1 VVSWLIGQT
10 SAEVIIDY
18 KNGGGEVAMHLG
30 LRLPS
35 NGPNAD
41 AEHTLKIGQLAE
53 RLGFESLW
61 CNDHIIMPPDT
72 ELTPVYGR
80 LLEAFVTLAA
90 LSSVTQRVKLAT
102 GVLILPLRD
111 PVLVAKQAAAIDA
124 FSRGRLI
131 LGVGVGWESAE
142 YRFLNVDFTRRGKR
156 CDEWIDIIREVWRGA
171 GITVSSET
179 YQISDAVSEPV
190 PAQPGGPPILVGGAS
205 GASLRRAAQLG
216 DGWIPAS
223 YMSMETIVEGIK
235 GIKAQA
241 PPGHKGLVY
250 VFRRPSGSFASVSAV
265 DEMLGTLSGL
275 QGVGVDNCV
284 LVLPEEYPP
293 SKVTEEIELFAE
305 KVMPLIQ

>member
-1 VVSWLIGQT
+1 MQ
-10 SAEVIIDY
+10 
-18 KNGGGEVAMHLG
+18 LG

-41 AEHTLKIGQLAE
+41 AQYTLRIGQLAE
-53 RLGFESLW
+53 SLGVERLW
-61 CNDHIIMPPDT
+61 CSDHIIMPPDT

-124 FSRGRLI
+124 FSQGRLI
-131 LGVGVGWESAE
+131 LGVGVGWEPAE

-156 CDEWIDIIREVWRGA
+156 CDEWIGIIREVWRGA
-171 GITVSSET
+171 SITVSSQT
-179 YQISDAVSEPV
+179 YHISDGVSEPTPV
-190 PAQPGGPPILVGGAS
+190 QPGGPPILVGGAS
-205 GASLRRAAQLG
+205 AASLRRAARLG

-223 YMSMETIVEGIK
+223 YMSMETIVEGMK
-235 GIKAQA
+235 EIKAQA
-241 PPGHKGLVY
+241 PSGHKGLVY
-250 VFRRPSGSFASVSAV
+250 VFRRPSGSFANTSVV
-265 DEMLGTLSGL
+265 DQMLGTLSAL

-293 SKVTEEIELFAE
+293 AKIRDEFELFAE
-305 KVMPLIQ
+305 KVMPRVQ